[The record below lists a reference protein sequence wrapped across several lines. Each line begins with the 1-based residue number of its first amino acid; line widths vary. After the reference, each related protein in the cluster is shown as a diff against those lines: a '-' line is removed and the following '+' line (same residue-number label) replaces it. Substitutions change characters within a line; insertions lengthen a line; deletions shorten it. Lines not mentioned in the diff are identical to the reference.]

1 LACYESKLFVNHLL
15 DINMSQPLRAAAKV
29 GSRWSASAP
38 LGLPGSC
45 QQRWKHSAT
54 QVKRLFK
61 RNPARIRV
69 EARMGV
75 NREPAPLDPPKYEA
89 ILEPKFLTN
98 GWSAPPAADVQVPEY
113 PFKVAR
119 TKNKPNEAV
128 GFLPVYSEFR

>member
-1 LACYESKLFVNHLL
+1 
-15 DINMSQPLRAAAKV
+15 MSQPLRAAARLA
-29 GSRWSASAP
+29 SRGAASAP
-38 LGLPGSC
+38 LELPRSC
-45 QQRWKHSAT
+45 QQRWKHSST
-54 QVKRLFK
+54 QIKRLFK

-75 NREPAPLDPPKYEA
+75 NREPEPLDPPKYEA
-89 ILEPKFLTN
+89 ILEPRFLTN